1 MPILTLCAKA
11 YRDRQLRQIEPLLRA
26 KLEGLKVNFKVRDA
40 TSRGWVRVE
49 LSGEDERVA
58 TNFLA
63 NEVGLCSTNL
73 EGLRKF
79 STAKA
84 CITTFG
90 KSRDSSLSLDVGVYE
105 PEVVDATLPLSSLQ
119 AQLCDGRKVALNRIS
134 QLYGFCDDYP
144 LTAKIVSLDADQKR
158 IEAVLAETQ
167 LGQFRGWTDSLLD
180 RLVVL
185 GSPEDEVT
193 VAVEKTG
200 FARDVVKIEP
210 LGLLE
215 HAIVCKLGTDAA
227 GLIPRLGRCL
237 PNTVFSVFSP
247 RRLLEFFGEDSNL
260 PALS

>member
-1 MPILTLCAKA
+1 MTLCAKA

-26 KLEGLKVNFKVRDA
+26 KLEDLKVNFKVRDA

-63 NEVGLCSTNL
+63 KEVGLCSTSL
-73 EGLRKF
+73 EALRKF
-79 STAKA
+79 SIAKA
-84 CITTFG
+84 CITAFG
-90 KSRDSSLSLDVGVYE
+90 KSRDSLLLDVGVYE
-105 PEVVDATLPLSSLQ
+105 PEVVDAMLRLSDLQ

-134 QLYGFCDDYP
+134 KLYGFCDDYP
-144 LTAKIVSLDADQKR
+144 LTVKVVSLDADQKR
-158 IEAVLAETQ
+158 VEVMLAETQ
-167 LGQFRGWTDSLLD
+167 LGQFSDWTDSLLD

-185 GSPEDEVT
+185 GSSEDEVT

-215 HAIVCKLGTDAA
+215 QAIICKLGTDAA

-237 PNTVFSVFSP
+237 PNAVFSVFSP

-260 PALS
+260 SALS

>member
-1 MPILTLCAKA
+1 MPTLTLCAKA
-11 YRDRQLRQIEPLLRA
+11 YRDRQLGQIEQLLRA
-26 KLEGLKVNFKVRDA
+26 KLEDLKVNLKVRDA

-63 NEVGLCSTNL
+63 KEVGLCSTNL

-84 CITTFG
+84 CITAFG
-90 KSRDSSLSLDVGVYE
+90 KSKDSSLSLDVGVYE
-105 PEVVDATLPLSSLQ
+105 PEVVDATLQLVNLQ
-119 AQLCDGRKVALNRIS
+119 AQLCDGRKIALSRIF

-144 LTAKIVSLDADQKR
+144 LNVKIVSLDADQKR
-158 IEAVLAETQ
+158 VEVMLAEAQ

-180 RLVVL
+180 RLIVL
-185 GSPEDEVT
+185 GSSEDEVT
-193 VAVEKTG
+193 VAVEETG

-215 HAIVCKLGTDAA
+215 HAVVCKLGTDAT

-237 PNTVFSVFSP
+237 SNAVFSVFCP
-247 RRLLEFFGEDSNL
+247 RRLLEFFGGDSNL
-260 PALS
+260 LALS